1 MNYYELLGI
10 KETATEE
17 EIKRAYKRE
26 MKKWHPDINKTE
38 EAVSM
43 STKINEAKEVL
54 LNETKRKEYDLS
66 LKKEETKTY
75 EKYSSVNT
83 SKSKKEER
91 KEKEE
96 VYETKT
102 VTKWEYLKDYL
113 KYGNLNIFKKS
124 FVLICVLLE
133 SLLCFILKYLVIGL
147 SFFCFIFSSIVIM
160 FFNYLYPLII
170 LLIGVFIYLLASSGM
185 SGVVENH
192 IEIIRAIIILATI
205 FILSYILP
213 FIGKKLLSEK
223 VFNFLYN
230 KLDIYLFKKAVG
242 YK

>member
-10 KETATEE
+10 QETATEE

-26 MKKWHPDINKTE
+26 MKKWHPDINKTD

-43 STKINEAKEVL
+43 STKINEAKEIL

-83 SKSKKEER
+83 KKSTNKENETAS
-91 KEKEE
+91 
-96 VYETKT
+96 ETKT
-102 VTKWEYLKDYL
+102 VTKWQYLKDYL
-113 KYGNLNIFKKS
+113 KYGNLNVFKKV
-124 FVLICVLLE
+124 FVLFFVFLE
-133 SLLCFILKYLVIGL
+133 SFLCFILKYLVIGL
-147 SFFCFIFSSIVIM
+147 AFFCFIFSNIVIM
-160 FFNYLYPLII
+160 FFNYLYPLIL
-170 LLIGVFIYLLASSGM
+170 LLIGLFIFLLASSGM
-185 SGVVENH
+185 SGVIENH
-192 IEIIRAIIILATI
+192 IEVIRAIIILAI
-205 FILSYILP
+205 VFISSYILP
-213 FIGKKLLSEK
+213 FVGKKLLSEK

>member
-1 MNYYELLGI
+1 MNYYELLGVNA
-10 KETATEE
+10 TATEE

-54 LNETKRKEYDLS
+54 LDKVKRKAYDDS
-66 LKKEETKTY
+66 LKSEETNTY
-75 EKYSSVNT
+75 EKYSSVKNNM
-83 SKSKKEER
+83 KETVYR
-91 KEKEE
+91 KEP
-96 VYETKT
+96 VRETKK

-113 KYGNLNIFKKS
+113 KYGNLNIFKKIL
-124 FVLICVLLE
+124 VVTLVLLE
-133 SLLCFILKYLVIGL
+133 SIFCTLLRYLVIAF
-147 SFFCFIFSSIVIM
+147 SFFCFIFSNIVIM
-160 FFNYLYPLII
+160 FFYYLYPLII
-170 LLIGVFIYLLASSGM
+170 LLIGIFIFLLASSGIN
-185 SGVVENH
+185 GVLENN
-192 IEIIRAIIILATI
+192 IGVIRAIIILI
-205 FILSYILP
+205 VVFISSYILP
-213 FIGKKLLSEK
+213 IIGKKLLSEK